1 MKNLF
6 SALLCLLGILSAFT
20 PVEAKNFWS
29 ITGNTIGT
37 DQTICSNTTPA
48 PLTGSI
54 PGGGIG
60 IFSYQ
65 WQVSSTSA
73 TAGFANIAGATAT
86 GYAPGVLTAN
96 RWYRRVVTSGIETDI
111 STAVAITVTPV
122 INAPSN
128 TVTANQTICFNAVP
142 ATLNGS
148 IPTGGDGVYAYQWQ
162 SSTDNIIY
170 NNIAGATTINY
181 TPGALTVNTWFRRI
195 VLSGGCSH
203 TSNSVKMTITPVIT
217 AGSNTITA
225 DQSVCTGQTPLGLTG
240 STPAGGSGA
249 YTYLWESSTTSAGAG
264 FSTAAGTSNGKNYT
278 PAALSQTTWFRRTV
292 SSGGCTDVS
301 ATVQITVVVTPPGN
315 PAVFGNGVWN
325 VYGYSDNAF
334 GTYAGFYTE
343 PALSFNTTSRYT
355 TVQSPS
361 SASGYQGCLIPAA
374 NFSASMKQTNFTPGN
389 YQINLNSLDDNIFLK
404 NR

>member
-217 AGSNTITA
+217 GGLIPSQRTSLYVQARRRWALPDPHLPAEAVPIPISGKAVPPPRVPVLAPQQAQAMGKIIRL
-225 DQSVCTGQTPLGLTG
+225 QPLARQ
-240 STPAGGSGA
+240 PGSGGPSVREDVRMF
-249 YTYLWESSTTSAGAG
+249 LRR
-264 FSTAAGTSNGKNYT
+264 
-278 PAALSQTTWFRRTV
+278 FR
-292 SSGGCTDVS
+292 
-301 ATVQITVVVTPPGN
+301 
-315 PAVFGNGVWN
+315 
-325 VYGYSDNAF
+325 
-334 GTYAGFYTE
+334 
-343 PALSFNTTSRYT
+343 
-355 TVQSPS
+355 
-361 SASGYQGCLIPAA
+361 
-374 NFSASMKQTNFTPGN
+374 
-389 YQINLNSLDDNIFLK
+389 
-404 NR
+404 